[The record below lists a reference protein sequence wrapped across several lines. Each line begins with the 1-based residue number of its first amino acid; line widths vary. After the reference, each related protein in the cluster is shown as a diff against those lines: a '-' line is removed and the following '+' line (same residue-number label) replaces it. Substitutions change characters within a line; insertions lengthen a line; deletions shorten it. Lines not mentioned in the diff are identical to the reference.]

1 MKPPT
6 DASQPLQVNPHIP
19 FISETDLEQRAN
31 DLLVQFARAIEP
43 VQSPPVP
50 VEKIA
55 DFLLNLNIDWVE
67 IPDTEEEPVLAYI
80 HAQTQTIR
88 LNERR
93 LSHFEQYPGTYEFT
107 LAHEIGH
114 YLLHLTGQEQLYRF
128 RPATWE
134 RREWQAEQFASYLLL
149 PSHLLLPAIE
159 GLNLQS
165 WPDLYRLRDRFNV
178 SITALRIRLE
188 KLGYLFVAENGRIYP
203 DEASSMEDRRQAMRR
218 AISQA
223 NFYRAAGQPE
233 QAKVAYRQALT
244 LAQNLNDRRSEA
256 NCAWSLGLLYAE
268 SDPARAVELMSICVA
283 YERET
288 GHPEAEADAQL
299 LAEIAA
305 RC

>member
-6 DASQPLQVNPHIP
+6 DASRSLQVNPHTP
-19 FISETDLEQRAN
+19 FISETDLEQQAN
-31 DLLVQFARAIEP
+31 NLLARYAHAIEP
-43 VQSPPVP
+43 LQSPPVP

-55 DFLLNLNIDWVE
+55 DFLLNLGIDWVE
-67 IPDTEEEPVLAYI
+67 IADSEDEPVLAYI
-80 HAQTQTIR
+80 HPQSQTIR

-93 LSHFEQYPGTYEFT
+93 LPYFEQHPGTYEFT

-114 YLLHLTGQEQLYRF
+114 YLLHLTGQGRLHRF
-128 RPATWE
+128 KPATWD

-149 PSHLLLPAIE
+149 PNQLLLPAIE
-159 GLNLQS
+159 GLDLQS
-165 WPDLYRLRDRFNV
+165 WSDLYRLRARFNV

-203 DEASSMEDRRQAMRR
+203 DQVSSQGDRRQIMRQ
-218 AISQA
+218 AICRG
-223 NFYRAAGQPE
+223 NFHRAAGQIE
-233 QAKVAYRQALT
+233 QAKVAYGQALT
-244 LAQNLNDRRSEA
+244 LAQNLSDRRSEA

-268 SDPARAVELMSICVA
+268 TDPARAVELMSICVA

-288 GHPEAEADAQL
+288 GHPEAEADAQR
-299 LAEIAA
+299 LAKIAA